1 MEEQNDCG
9 LLLKKICDAVERIN
23 NANLK
28 RYRLTD
34 SQLRYLI
41 FLYENQSRKIPMKK
55 LEEQFQVAQP
65 TVAGIVRRL
74 EEKDLIKTA
83 VSAADSRAKTV
94 ELSAAGLELLN
105 RGIQQQR
112 RIENWITDDLTRA
125 ETEQLRRLLNKVY
138 ASVGKSQNLRY

>member
-55 LEEQFQVAQP
+55 LEEQFQVAQL

-74 EEKDLIKTA
+74 EEKNLIKTA

-94 ELSAAGLELLN
+94 ELSAAGLELMN
-105 RGIQQQR
+105 RGIQQR
-112 RIENWITDDLTRA
+112 RHIENWITDNLTQTA
-125 ETEQLRRLLNKVY
+125 NHGFKV
-138 ASVGKSQNLRY
+138 

>member
-55 LEEQFQVAQP
+55 LEEQFQVAQL

-74 EEKDLIKTA
+74 EEKNLIKTA

>member
-74 EEKDLIKTA
+74 EEKNLIKTA

>member
-74 EEKDLIKTA
+74 EEKNLIKTA

-112 RIENWITDDLTRA
+112 RIENWITDDLTQA